1 MKKTVQNLLSLVVL
15 TLLMSA
21 CAGGIG
27 GGNSVKI
34 GTLTWTTKNL
44 NVTQF
49 RNGDPILEVKTFDE
63 WRKAILEK
71 KPAFCDIDFK
81 PENGEK
87 LGKLYNVFVIEDARG
102 LAPEGW
108 HIPSYEEWKTL
119 KMIPLEEL
127 KSTDGWGNAGDLSCN
142 GNNKSGFNALPAGGI
157 RTLLPGDV
165 NYGRFKDQ
173 FEKTYGQGNDL
184 VGFTNFWEVHDAS
197 RGDFRAAY
205 FQCNQMGA
213 GAGEPDEVGLS
224 VRCVKDAK

>member
-1 MKKTVQNLLSLVVL
+1 MKKTVQNSLTLLVL
-15 TLLMSA
+15 TLLITA
-21 CAGGIG
+21 CGGIG

-34 GTLTWTTKNL
+34 GALTWTAKNL
-44 NVTQF
+44 NVSTF

-63 WRKAILEK
+63 WRKAILDK

-87 LGKLYNVFVIEDARG
+87 MGKLYNVFVIEDARG

-127 KSTDGWGNAGDLSCN
+127 KSADGWGNADNPSCK

-157 RTLLPGDV
+157 SVLLPTDI

-173 FEKTYGQGNDL
+173 FTKSYGSGQN
-184 VGFTNFWEVHDAS
+184 FTNWWEVHDAS

-205 FQCNQMGA
+205 IQCDKVNA

-224 VRCVKDAK
+224 VRCVKDIK